1 MQQAHPGIVDVQRL
15 LDRSDQQA
23 EDLPVHD
30 RKDIGER
37 QYTQGIAGSA
47 LIGQ

>member
-1 MQQAHPGIVDVQRL
+1 MKHAHPGIVDVQRL

-30 RKDIGER
+30 RENIGE
-37 QYTQGIAGSA
+37 QQHTKGIAGPA
-47 LIGQ
+47 AIGQ